1 MKQGAE
7 IRQGLV
13 QKQTTI
19 LSPQQ
24 IQFAHLLEIP
34 SAGMEEWVKN
44 AVDENEALCNQNDN
58 DNVPDNYGDTVSED
72 IKEKDDIVD
81 EYMKD
86 DDGEPLSKGT
96 TGDSEKSS
104 YRSEP
109 DNENSKIDLLVEQ
122 MGEYNLTEKES
133 TILRYIIGSLEN
145 NGLLLTPLNKLSY
158 ELNVEQNINASEDDI
173 LDMIETL
180 QEFDPAGVGARS
192 YQESLLIQA
201 QRMHADT
208 AEKESLRKY
217 IIAIFE
223 KMYDDFLHQR
233 WDIIQQRLKIDDE
246 TRNKIRQH
254 ITHFIPAPLS
264 SEEGLADHGSALA
277 EPDFIIKENSEG
289 EVYVVLNDSHIPQV
303 QLNPEVQREIKYIEE
318 KKDKSKQ
325 DKQWLNNKKQK
336 IENARNLIEML
347 RQRELTLYKTMKAIF
362 DLQKDFFVECDET
375 KLKPMI
381 LEDVAKLANLDISTV
396 SRVSNIR
403 FVETLDGQIIPLK
416 YFYSRTYTSNDNESK
431 TIQDVFSAIK
441 EIIDNENTENPY
453 KDEEIVEKLK
463 EKGIVLAR
471 RTVAKHRTQLGYPI
485 ASVRKNIK
493 R

>member
-96 TGDSEKSS
+96 TDSDKNSF
-104 YRSEP
+104 RSEP

-208 AEKESLRKY
+208 SEKESLRKN

-233 WDIIQQRLKIDDE
+233 WDVIQQRLKIDDE

-254 ITHFIPAPLS
+254 ITRFIPAPLS
-264 SEEGLADHGSALA
+264 SEEGLADHGSA
-277 EPDFIIKENSEG
+277 
-289 EVYVVLNDSHIPQV
+289 

-403 FVETLDGQIIPLK
+403 FVETLDGQILPLK

>member
-1 MKQGAE
+1 
-7 IRQGLV
+7 
-13 QKQTTI
+13 
-19 LSPQQ
+19 
-24 IQFAHLLEIP
+24 
-34 SAGMEEWVKN
+34 
-44 AVDENEALCNQNDN
+44 
-58 DNVPDNYGDTVSED
+58 
-72 IKEKDDIVD
+72 
-81 EYMKD
+81 
-86 DDGEPLSKGT
+86 
-96 TGDSEKSS
+96 
-104 YRSEP
+104 
-109 DNENSKIDLLVEQ
+109 
-122 MGEYNLTEKES
+122 
-133 TILRYIIGSLEN
+133 
-145 NGLLLTPLNKLSY
+145 
-158 ELNVEQNINASEDDI
+158 
-173 LDMIETL
+173 
-180 QEFDPAGVGARS
+180 
-192 YQESLLIQA
+192 
-201 QRMHADT
+201 
-208 AEKESLRKY
+208 
-217 IIAIFE
+217 
-223 KMYDDFLHQR
+223 
-233 WDIIQQRLKIDDE
+233 
-246 TRNKIRQH
+246 
-254 ITHFIPAPLS
+254 
-264 SEEGLADHGSALA
+264 
-277 EPDFIIKENSEG
+277 
-289 EVYVVLNDSHIPQV
+289 
-303 QLNPEVQREIKYIEE
+303 E
-318 KKDKSKQ
+318 KKEKSKQ

-403 FVETLDGQIIPLK
+403 FVETLDGQILPLK